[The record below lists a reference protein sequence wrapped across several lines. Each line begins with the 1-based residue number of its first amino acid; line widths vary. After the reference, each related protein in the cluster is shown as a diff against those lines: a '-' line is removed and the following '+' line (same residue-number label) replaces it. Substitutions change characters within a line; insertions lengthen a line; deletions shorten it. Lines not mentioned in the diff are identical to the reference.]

1 MKRMNDFRIFIKDVF
16 INSLNVNEQLTN
28 FIVVIIMIVL
38 ILFVSFLIVR
48 ISSYT
53 VKKILLK
60 QTNNRTIT
68 LVKHIQSILK
78 YVIYFVV
85 IMIVLSELGINIT
98 PIIASAG
105 VFGLAIGFG
114 AQSIVKDFISGF
126 FIIFENQFTLGDV
139 IEVDGF
145 KGEVIEF
152 GLRST
157 KIKNWKGQ
165 IKIISNGDIKKL
177 INFSREFSVGIVDIS
192 VAYETDMQLLE
203 NSLYNFIEK
212 YETNED
218 IVEKVSYLGVVEMQD
233 SGVLVRLIFKSKPNV
248 HFKYERKLRSDLLTF
263 FKDQKIDIP
272 YPHVIVKQY
281 ED

>member
-1 MKRMNDFRIFIKDVF
+1 MNDFRIFIKDVF

>member
-1 MKRMNDFRIFIKDVF
+1 MNDLRIFFRDMF
-16 INSLNVNEQLTN
+16 NDNFNINESLTN
-28 FIVVIIMIVL
+28 FIVVIIMIFIIL
-38 ILFVSFLIVR
+38 IISFIVVKM
-48 ISSYT
+48 SSYT

-68 LVKHIQSILK
+68 LVKHIQSIMK

-85 IMIVLSELGINIT
+85 IMIVLAELGINIT

-126 FIIFENQFTLGDV
+126 FIIFENQFTLSDV

-177 INFSREFSVGIVDIS
+177 INFSRDFSVGIVDIS
-192 VAYETDMQLLE
+192 VAYETDMALLE
-203 NSLYNFIEK
+203 TSIKKFIDE
-212 YETNED
+212 YQTSDD
-218 IVEKVSYLGVVEMQD
+218 IVEKVSYLGVVEMLD
-233 SGVLVRLIFKSKPNV
+233 SGVMVRLIFKSKPNI
-248 HFKYERKLRSDLLTF
+248 HFKYERKLRSDLLTY
-263 FKDQKIDIP
+263 FKEENINIP
-272 YPHVIVKQY
+272 YPHVVVKQY

>member
-1 MKRMNDFRIFIKDVF
+1 MNDFRIFIKDLF

-28 FIVVIIMIVL
+28 FIVVMIMIVL
-38 ILFVSFLIVR
+38 ILFVSFLVVR
-48 ISSYT
+48 ISSYS

-177 INFSREFSVGIVDIS
+177 INFSRDFSVGIVDIS
-192 VAYETDMQLLE
+192 VAYETDMKLLE
-203 NSLYNFIEK
+203 NSLHNFIEK

-233 SGVLVRLIFKSKPNV
+233 SGVLVRLIFKSKPNI

-263 FKDQKIDIP
+263 FKEEKIDIP
-272 YPHVIVKQY
+272 YPHIIVKQY

>member
-1 MKRMNDFRIFIKDVF
+1 MNDFRIFIKDVF

-192 VAYETDMQLLE
+192 VAYETDMKLLE

-263 FKDQKIDIP
+263 FKEQKIDIP